1 MKPIFHR
8 IKEADEAFSCLLAEA
23 QRCLYPLN
31 NEVID
36 VRQSLGRITARAVF
50 AKYSSPA
57 YHSSAMDGYAVRYR
71 DTLLA
76 SEREPIHLRLGQEA
90 IYVDTGDPLPEGFD
104 AVIMIEEVNII
115 GDKIEIYQ
123 PVSPYQHVRVIGE
136 DIVATEMIVPENHK
150 IRAIDMAAIIASG
163 ILEIEVRKR
172 PLVSIIPTGSE
183 IIPPDNIRT
192 RPPQP
197 PEIIEYNS
205 VFIKGILEECGA
217 VVNVCD
223 ILKDN
228 LEDIKGVVSR
238 ETIRND
244 LVIIIA
250 GSGKGSEDYTAR
262 VIEDL
267 GRLIIHGVAIKPGK
281 PFIFGIINDKPVVG
295 IPGYP
300 VSAYIC
306 LNLFVLPIIQM
317 MTGDASIPK
326 ETIKAILSRQL
337 SSSVGV
343 DEFLRVKVGSI
354 GDKLIATPI
363 GRGAGLMMSVVRAD
377 GILKIPAS
385 SEGYNAG
392 TQVEIQL
399 LRPLDSVKDT
409 IVCIGSHDNTLDVL
423 ANFIRRSFP
432 RLSLSSAHVGSLGG
446 IMAIKRGE
454 AHIAGSHLLD
464 EVTGQ
469 YNIPFINRLLA
480 DRKVTLVNLV
490 YREQGLLVPKGNPK
504 GIKGFEDLVRADVIY
519 INRQAGSGT
528 RLLLDKHL
536 KELGINPKDIRGY
549 GREEYTH
556 MSVASAVLTGLADTG
571 LAVYSSAQALG
582 LDFIPVAKERYDLII
597 PTDFLELEGIKA
609 LLWVIRQDNQFRDA
623 VRSLGGYDTTDMG
636 KVLYP

>member
-343 DEFLRVKVGSI
+343 DEFVRVKVGSI

>member
-1 MKPIFHR
+1 MKPIFYR

-343 DEFLRVKVGSI
+343 DEFVRVKVGSI

>member
-326 ETIKAILSRQL
+326 ETIKAILSRQF

-343 DEFLRVKVGSI
+343 DEFVRVKVGSI